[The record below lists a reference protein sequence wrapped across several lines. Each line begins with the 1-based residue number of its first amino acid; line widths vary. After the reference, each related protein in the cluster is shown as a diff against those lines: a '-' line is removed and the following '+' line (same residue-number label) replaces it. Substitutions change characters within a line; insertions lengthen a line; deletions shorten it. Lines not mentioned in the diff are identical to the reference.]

1 MEKATDVRAD
11 ASIVYGVNDRPE
23 MTFEQRVNS
32 WRDRGYRTH
41 FMTGIAWG
49 EYQDY
54 FLGQWDGKKNHLREG
69 QVTQAGDTS
78 GMGIWCL
85 TSFLPVSLSST

>member
-54 FLGQWDGKKNHLREG
+54 FLGQWDGKRIIFAKDR
-69 QVTQAGDTS
+69 
-78 GMGIWCL
+78 
-85 TSFLPVSLSST
+85 

>member
-54 FLGQWDGKKNHLREG
+54 FLGQWDGKKNRLRQG
-69 QVTQAGDTS
+69 QVTQAGDT
-78 GMGIWCL
+78 IWHGPHQDAQK
-85 TSFLPVSLSST
+85 SSSTYLPA